1 MSSAKIVITGAAG
14 LLGWQMRCLLKARGF
29 TAVHALDRAG
39 FTDAAT
45 LESAVAGAQ
54 AVFHFAGMNR
64 GPDDVVAS
72 ENVSI
77 TERLIEACRR
87 SDSHAHVLFSSSTHI
102 ERDTKYGASKRRCAE
117 MLQSWAAAAGA
128 RFTNV
133 VIPNVFGEGGKPFYN
148 SVVATFCHQLA
159 QGDLC
164 RVIDDARLH
173 LIHALDVCEQMLA
186 FFEGRQAGTLR
197 LVGQPILV
205 SEVLQRLTA
214 LHDTYRGGIVPALP
228 DRFTLA
234 LFNTL
239 RSYRFP
245 RHYPVSPKLNTD
257 PRGSLF
263 EAVKSLN
270 GGQTFISTSHPGV
283 LRGNH
288 YHLRK
293 VERFLLIRGAATIH
307 VRRLFDDAVHAFK
320 VTGDA
325 PACVDMPTMHTHDI
339 VADAGTEIM
348 TLFWAN
354 EIFDPQNPDTFPE
367 PVVAAAR

>member
-1 MSSAKIVITGAAG
+1 MSAAHVVITGAAG
-14 LLGWQMRCLLKARGF
+14 LLGWHMRCLLKARGF
-29 TAVHALDRAG
+29 INVHALDRRAFG
-39 FTDAAT
+39 DPAT
-45 LESAVAGAQ
+45 LDNAVGNAA

-64 GPDDVVAS
+64 GPDAAVAS
-72 ENVSI
+72 ENVAI
-77 TERLIEACRR
+77 AERLIDACRR
-87 SDSHAHVLFSSSTHI
+87 THSRAQVLFSSSTHI
-102 ERDTKYGASKRRCAE
+102 ERDTPYGASKRRCAE
-117 MLQSWAAAAGA
+117 LLQAWADSGGA

-159 QGDLC
+159 QGGPC

-173 LIHALDVCEQMLA
+173 LVHALDVCERMLA
-186 FFEGRQAGTLR
+186 CFENGHAGTVALD
-197 LVGQPILV
+197 GEPILV
-205 SEVLQRLTA
+205 SEVLRRLTA

-245 RHYPVSPKLNTD
+245 GHYPVAPKLNTD

-263 EAVKSLN
+263 EAVKSFN
-270 GGQTFISTSHPGV
+270 GGQTFISTSHPGI

-307 VRRLFDDAVHAFK
+307 VRRLFDDMVHAFK

-325 PACVDMPTMHTHDI
+325 PACVDMPTMHTHNI

-367 PVVAAAR
+367 PVQATAR